1 MNKTLLACALAAAS
15 TFAIGAA
22 SAATIIPVNMNVP
35 GVGLNDATPAAPVG
49 GNPGLTIGE
58 QRRIAYQF
66 AADLWGAVLES
77 DVDIRVRA
85 QFTDLACEATSG
97 VLGSAG
103 TRSLHGN
110 FPNAPVTEI
119 WYGAALAN
127 AIAGEDLTPAADGEE
142 INSNFNAKLG
152 TPGCLETSGWY
163 YGLDGNTPAGKINFL
178 DVVMHEIGHGLNFQG
193 FYNLTT
199 GAPNGGYPD
208 IYSSNIR
215 DNNTGLDWIAMTN
228 AQRVA
233 AATGGGLVWTGA
245 HVTAEVPMALA
256 PKIEL
261 VAGGT
266 VSGEFLYGTAAF
278 GPAPTPANFTGQLVL
293 VNDGSSTPSQGC
305 VASPANAYAGKIAV
319 VDRGTCAF
327 EIKARFAQD
336 AGAVGVIVANN
347 TAGVI
352 QMAEDATVNA
362 TVPTI
367 SVSQA
372 DGATLKAGIPGATVA
387 LVEVDGSYA
396 GTDDAGRAL
405 MYAPA
410 TLATGSTFSHFD
422 ISHTP
427 NALMEPSI
435 NQDLDSNFRLDL
447 TPALYQD
454 LGWTLNAGNATTNG
468 GTCNTG
474 VPAVEGVGLIGGA
487 NLQAADA
494 LCRNA
499 HGSGTS
505 AYRSCIAPFVTRL
518 RDLGFVPKSKA
529 SAVTLCTRR

>member
-15 TFAIGAA
+15 TFAIGAV
-22 SAATIIPVNMNVP
+22 SAANIIPVNMNLP
-35 GVGLNDATPAAPVG
+35 GVGLNDTTPATPVG
-49 GNPGLTIGE
+49 GNPGTTVGE

-77 DVDIRVRA
+77 DVDIHVRA
-85 QFTDLACEATSG
+85 QFTPLACEATSG

-110 FPNAPVTEI
+110 FPNAAVQET

-127 AIAGEDLTPAADGEE
+127 ALAGEDLTPEAGGEE
-142 INSNFNAKLG
+142 INSNFNANLG
-152 TPGCLETSGWY
+152 TTGCLETSGWY
-163 YGLDGNTPAGKINFL
+163 YGLDGNTPAGRINFL

-193 FYNLTT
+193 FYNLAT

-215 DNNTGLDWIAMTN
+215 DNITGLDWIAMTN
-228 AQRVA
+228 AQRMA

-245 HVTAEVPMALA
+245 QVTDEVPMALA

-261 VAGGT
+261 TAGGG
-266 VSGEFLYGTAAF
+266 VSGTFLYGTAAF
-278 GPAPTPANFTGQLVL
+278 GPAPTPANFSGALVL
-293 VNDGSSTPSQGC
+293 VNDGSATPNQGC
-305 VASPANAYAGKIAV
+305 AASPANAYAGKIAI

-327 EIKARFAQD
+327 EIKARLAQD
-336 AGAVGVIVANN
+336 AGAVAVVVANN

-352 QMAEDATVNA
+352 QMADDATVAA

-372 DGATLKAGIPGATVA
+372 DGATLKAGIPGVTVA
-387 LVEVDGSYA
+387 LTEVEGAFA

-410 TLATGSTFSHFD
+410 TLAQGSTFSHFD

-454 LGWTLNAGNATTNG
+454 LGWTVNAGNATTNG

-487 NLQAADA
+487 NLQAADS
-494 LCRNA
+494 LCRDT
-499 HGSGTS
+499 HGGGTA
-505 AYRSCIAPFVTRL
+505 AYRSCIAPFVNRL
-518 RDLGFVPKSKA
+518 RELGFVPRSKA
-529 SAVTLCTRR
+529 SAVTFCTKR

>member
-1 MNKTLLACALAAAS
+1 MNKTLLACALVAAT
-15 TFAIGAA
+15 TFAAGGAT
-22 SAATIIPVNMNVP
+22 AATIIPVNLNAP
-35 GVGLNDATPAAPVG
+35 GVGLNDPTPATPVG
-49 GNPGLTIGE
+49 GNPGTTIGA
-58 QRRIAYQF
+58 QRQIAYQF

-77 DVDIRVRA
+77 EEPIRVQA
-85 QFTDLACEATSG
+85 QFTALSCTATSG

-103 TRSLHGN
+103 ARYIQRD
-110 FPNAPVTEI
+110 FPGAVPET
-119 WYGAALAN
+119 WYGEALAN
-127 AIAGEDLTPAADGEE
+127 AIAGTDLTVDEDE
-142 INSNFNAKLG
+142 IQSNFNSNLG
-152 TPGCLETSGWY
+152 SPGCLETSGWY

-193 FYNLTT
+193 FYNLAT
-199 GAPNGGYPD
+199 GAPQSGYPD

-215 DNNTGLDWIAMTN
+215 DNITGLDWIAMTN
-228 AQRVA
+228 AQRVT

-245 HVTAEVPMALA
+245 QVTDEVPMALA

-261 VAGGT
+261 TAGGG
-266 VSGEFLYGTAAF
+266 VSGTFLYGTAAF
-278 GPAPTPANFTGQLVL
+278 GPAPTPANFSGALVL
-293 VNDGSSTPSQGC
+293 VNDGSATPNQGC
-305 VASPANAYAGKIAV
+305 AASPANAYAGKIAI

-327 EIKARFAQD
+327 EIKARLAQD
-336 AGAVGVIVANN
+336 AGAVAVVIANN

-352 QMAEDATVNA
+352 QMADDATVAA

-372 DGATLKAGIPGATVA
+372 DGATLKAGIPGVTVA
-387 LVEVDGSYA
+387 LTEVEGAFA

-410 TLATGSTFSHFD
+410 TLAQGSTFSHFD

-454 LGWTLNAGNATTNG
+454 LGWTVNAGNATTNG

-487 NLQAADA
+487 NLQAADS
-494 LCRNA
+494 LCRDT
-499 HGSGTS
+499 HGGGTA
-505 AYRSCIAPFVTRL
+505 AYRSCIAPFVNRL

-529 SAVTLCTRR
+529 SAVTLCTKR